1 MLPSIGDN
9 SACAVIDHCSLG
21 RDMGNFSTKYV
32 ELVEHIFPTCLYNSW
47 IVIAILSLW
56 ICMKRVKRADTPE
69 FVSKDSLLK
78 AYFQE
83 KCFGLQTVL
92 VPTVWA
98 RSCHLQTALAMI
110 VSPDSP
116 RRFVR
121 EYLEMKDGG
130 IIGLDWDV
138 TNSTDKP
145 VNGPKKTKA
154 PSRPVLLIVYDTLAT
169 GAGIDRVCTEAG
181 KQGFQAVVFRRRG
194 QDYVPLTTPRLQSF
208 GDPSDLREAV
218 EYIKAVEPNSE
229 IVALSLSTGCGL
241 LFSYLGEYG
250 SSTHI
255 ASAACIS
262 PVYSARE
269 FYDSSS
275 IPIWWQKLWLQRQ
288 KLVYMRHCTVL
299 HDSDSDYTQC
309 ELAMRSRT
317 LSTFHQRVHVRL
329 NGYSS
334 WDLYWAENEPLRDV
348 DEVATPLLCVSSKDD
363 PLVPEDSIPV
373 ELFQTY
379 PHFFLALTQKGGHC
393 GFFQGLFPS
402 SWSER
407 LAVEFLKVSLDAD
420 FRKSLSTS

>member
-1 MLPSIGDN
+1 MLLSDGGN
-9 SACAVIDHCSLG
+9 CTASEQSGAGSN
-21 RDMGNFSTKYV
+21 MGNFSTKYLEV
-32 ELVEHIFPTCLYNSW
+32 VEHVLTPSLYNSW
-47 IVIAILSLW
+47 IVLTVFALW
-56 ICMKRVKRADTPE
+56 MCMKCAKRVDTPE
-69 FVSKDSLLK
+69 FVSRDSLLK

-83 KCFGLQTVL
+83 KCFGLKTALVLMVWAHSCHVQTVL
-92 VPTVWA
+92 G
-98 RSCHLQTALAMI
+98 MI

-121 EYLEMKDGG
+121 EYVEMKDGG

-138 TNSTDKP
+138 TNSISKP
-145 VNGPKKTKA
+145 VNALKKAKV
-154 PSRPVLLIVYDTLAT
+154 PSRPVLLVVYGTLAT
-169 GAGIDRVCTEAG
+169 GAGIDRICTEAG
-181 KQGFQAVVFRRRG
+181 KQGLQAVVFRRRG

-229 IVALSLSTGCGL
+229 IVALSVSTGCGL

-269 FYDSSS
+269 FYESSS
-275 IPIWWQKLWLQRQ
+275 IPTWWQKLWLQRQ
-288 KLVYMRHCTVL
+288 KLVYMRHSTVL
-299 HDSDSDYTQC
+299 YDSDSDYKHC

-317 LSTFHQRVHVRL
+317 LTTFHQRVHVKL
-329 NGYSS
+329 NKYNS
-334 WDLYWAENEPLRDV
+334 WDQYWAENEPLRDV

-363 PLVPEDSIPV
+363 PLVPEESIPI

-379 PHFFLALTQKGGHC
+379 PHFFLALTEKGGHC
-393 GFFQGLFPS
+393 GFFQGLIPS

-407 LAVEFLKVSLDAD
+407 LAIEFLKVSLDMD
-420 FRKSLSTS
+420 FKKSIATS